1 MTTNSNDYRH
11 ALEHISFTDNA
22 KQHMA
27 NSIAQSVASSD
38 AATAQSNFNGTRRK
52 PRIARHPVRTVA
64 RIAAVTAVLAIVIGG
79 AGTAMA
85 TGVLPLPSDMLSDI
99 FDGPASQTEIIDR
112 IGRPVGASC
121 SNNGVTVTADAIM
134 GDKDMVTIAYTL
146 TFDDPAALKKLS
158 EPGENGT
165 IAGSVDGNVYV
176 DGEHGGQGQSWL
188 IDKNPNDS
196 SIQYFAQFSVE
207 SPGLMGRTVRT
218 HINSLVVPRAGKE
231 LPEYKKILTG
241 PWDLKFQLNYED
253 TSVTIPA
260 PKSVNFN
267 GTKATIQEAT
277 VSCVGVS
284 VRYNID
290 RSIEHDNN
298 SGKMSQNM
306 EESMDAVGNIPLIV
320 TFKDGSRS
328 KCKIV
333 CDLMHLEGAESLGEY
348 TEDFYAGMPAVTRH
362 SYGKGK
368 LYYIGTC
375 MEEDGIAKI
384 LSMAVEDAGAE
395 PVAGAGNG
403 LEIVKR
409 NREGKSFYFVMNF
422 RDEELEI
429 PEEFA
434 GKTDLLSG
442 NAVGKGEK
450 LPKFGVKIVVE

>member
-320 TFKDGSRS
+320 TFKDG
-328 KCKIV
+328 
-333 CDLMHLEGAESLGEY
+333 H
-348 TEDFYAGMPAVTRH
+348 
-362 SYGKGK
+362 
-368 LYYIGTC
+368 
-375 MEEDGIAKI
+375 
-384 LSMAVEDAGAE
+384 VEDATSHSGYFANKLD
-395 PVAGAGNG
+395 NG
-403 LEIVKR
+403 TTDVHKTWPFSQVCDTDKIASVQI
-409 NREGKSFYFVMNF
+409 GDTVITMN
-422 RDEELEI
+422 
-429 PEEFA
+429 
-434 GKTDLLSG
+434 S
-442 NAVGKGEK
+442 
-450 LPKFGVKIVVE
+450 

>member
-241 PWDLKFQLNYED
+241 PWDLKFQLNYEE

-290 RSIEHDNN
+290 RSVEHDNN

-320 TFKDGSRS
+320 TFKDG
-328 KCKIV
+328 
-333 CDLMHLEGAESLGEY
+333 H
-348 TEDFYAGMPAVTRH
+348 
-362 SYGKGK
+362 
-368 LYYIGTC
+368 
-375 MEEDGIAKI
+375 
-384 LSMAVEDAGAE
+384 VEDATSHSGYFANKLD
-395 PVAGAGNG
+395 NG
-403 LEIVKR
+403 TTDVHKTWPFSQVCDTDKIASVQI
-409 NREGKSFYFVMNF
+409 GDTVIPMN
-422 RDEELEI
+422 
-429 PEEFA
+429 
-434 GKTDLLSG
+434 S
-442 NAVGKGEK
+442 
-450 LPKFGVKIVVE
+450 

>member
-207 SPGLMGRTVRT
+207 SPGLMGRTVCT

-320 TFKDGSRS
+320 TFKDG
-328 KCKIV
+328 
-333 CDLMHLEGAESLGEY
+333 H
-348 TEDFYAGMPAVTRH
+348 
-362 SYGKGK
+362 
-368 LYYIGTC
+368 
-375 MEEDGIAKI
+375 
-384 LSMAVEDAGAE
+384 VEDATSHSGYFANKLD
-395 PVAGAGNG
+395 NG
-403 LEIVKR
+403 TTDVHKTWPFSQVCDTDKIASVQI
-409 NREGKSFYFVMNF
+409 GDTVIPMN
-422 RDEELEI
+422 
-429 PEEFA
+429 
-434 GKTDLLSG
+434 S
-442 NAVGKGEK
+442 
-450 LPKFGVKIVVE
+450 

>member
-260 PKSVNFN
+260 PKLVNFN

-320 TFKDGSRS
+320 TFKDG
-328 KCKIV
+328 
-333 CDLMHLEGAESLGEY
+333 H
-348 TEDFYAGMPAVTRH
+348 
-362 SYGKGK
+362 
-368 LYYIGTC
+368 
-375 MEEDGIAKI
+375 
-384 LSMAVEDAGAE
+384 VEDATSHSGYFANKLD
-395 PVAGAGNG
+395 NG
-403 LEIVKR
+403 TTDVHKTWPFSQVCDTDKIASVQI
-409 NREGKSFYFVMNF
+409 GDTVIPMN
-422 RDEELEI
+422 
-429 PEEFA
+429 
-434 GKTDLLSG
+434 S
-442 NAVGKGEK
+442 
-450 LPKFGVKIVVE
+450 

>member
-298 SGKMSQNM
+298 SGKISQNM

-320 TFKDGSRS
+320 TFKDG
-328 KCKIV
+328 
-333 CDLMHLEGAESLGEY
+333 H
-348 TEDFYAGMPAVTRH
+348 
-362 SYGKGK
+362 
-368 LYYIGTC
+368 
-375 MEEDGIAKI
+375 
-384 LSMAVEDAGAE
+384 VEDATSHSGYFANKLD
-395 PVAGAGNG
+395 NG
-403 LEIVKR
+403 TTDVHKTWPFSQVCDTDKIASVQI
-409 NREGKSFYFVMNF
+409 GDTVIPMN
-422 RDEELEI
+422 
-429 PEEFA
+429 
-434 GKTDLLSG
+434 S
-442 NAVGKGEK
+442 
-450 LPKFGVKIVVE
+450 

>member
-320 TFKDGSRS
+320 TFKDG
-328 KCKIV
+328 
-333 CDLMHLEGAESLGEY
+333 H
-348 TEDFYAGMPAVTRH
+348 
-362 SYGKGK
+362 
-368 LYYIGTC
+368 
-375 MEEDGIAKI
+375 
-384 LSMAVEDAGAE
+384 VEDATSHSGFFANKLD
-395 PVAGAGNG
+395 NG
-403 LEIVKR
+403 TTDVHKTWPFSQVCDTDKIASVQI
-409 NREGKSFYFVMNF
+409 GDTVIPMN
-422 RDEELEI
+422 
-429 PEEFA
+429 
-434 GKTDLLSG
+434 S
-442 NAVGKGEK
+442 
-450 LPKFGVKIVVE
+450 

>member
-11 ALEHISFTDNA
+11 TLEHISFTDNA

-165 IAGSVDGNVYV
+165 IAGSVDGNVHV

-320 TFKDGSRS
+320 TFKDG
-328 KCKIV
+328 
-333 CDLMHLEGAESLGEY
+333 H
-348 TEDFYAGMPAVTRH
+348 
-362 SYGKGK
+362 
-368 LYYIGTC
+368 
-375 MEEDGIAKI
+375 
-384 LSMAVEDAGAE
+384 VEDATSHSGYFANKLD
-395 PVAGAGNG
+395 NG
-403 LEIVKR
+403 TTDVHKTWPFSQVCDTDKIASVQI
-409 NREGKSFYFVMNF
+409 GDTVIPMN
-422 RDEELEI
+422 
-429 PEEFA
+429 
-434 GKTDLLSG
+434 S
-442 NAVGKGEK
+442 
-450 LPKFGVKIVVE
+450 

>member
-165 IAGSVDGNVYV
+165 IAGSVDGHVYV

-277 VSCVGVS
+277 VSYVGVS

-320 TFKDGSRS
+320 TFKDG
-328 KCKIV
+328 
-333 CDLMHLEGAESLGEY
+333 H
-348 TEDFYAGMPAVTRH
+348 
-362 SYGKGK
+362 
-368 LYYIGTC
+368 
-375 MEEDGIAKI
+375 
-384 LSMAVEDAGAE
+384 VEDATSHSGYFANKLD
-395 PVAGAGNG
+395 NG
-403 LEIVKR
+403 TTDVHKTWPFSQVCDTDKIASVQI
-409 NREGKSFYFVMNF
+409 GDTVIPMN
-422 RDEELEI
+422 
-429 PEEFA
+429 
-434 GKTDLLSG
+434 S
-442 NAVGKGEK
+442 
-450 LPKFGVKIVVE
+450 

>member
-298 SGKMSQNM
+298 SGKTSQNM

-320 TFKDGSRS
+320 TFKDG
-328 KCKIV
+328 
-333 CDLMHLEGAESLGEY
+333 H
-348 TEDFYAGMPAVTRH
+348 
-362 SYGKGK
+362 
-368 LYYIGTC
+368 
-375 MEEDGIAKI
+375 
-384 LSMAVEDAGAE
+384 VEDATSHSGYFANKLD
-395 PVAGAGNG
+395 NG
-403 LEIVKR
+403 TTDVHKTWPFSQVCDTDKIASVQI
-409 NREGKSFYFVMNF
+409 GDTVIPMN
-422 RDEELEI
+422 
-429 PEEFA
+429 
-434 GKTDLLSG
+434 S
-442 NAVGKGEK
+442 
-450 LPKFGVKIVVE
+450 

>member
-320 TFKDGSRS
+320 TFKDG
-328 KCKIV
+328 
-333 CDLMHLEGAESLGEY
+333 H
-348 TEDFYAGMPAVTRH
+348 
-362 SYGKGK
+362 
-368 LYYIGTC
+368 
-375 MEEDGIAKI
+375 
-384 LSMAVEDAGAE
+384 VEDATSHSGYFANKLD
-395 PVAGAGNG
+395 NG
-403 LEIVKR
+403 TTDVHKTWPFSQVCDTDKIASCLLYT
-409 NREGKSFYFVMNF
+409 SPSP
-422 RDEELEI
+422 RD
-429 PEEFA
+429 
-434 GKTDLLSG
+434 
-442 NAVGKGEK
+442 
-450 LPKFGVKIVVE
+450 

>member
-320 TFKDGSRS
+320 TFKDG
-328 KCKIV
+328 
-333 CDLMHLEGAESLGEY
+333 H
-348 TEDFYAGMPAVTRH
+348 
-362 SYGKGK
+362 
-368 LYYIGTC
+368 
-375 MEEDGIAKI
+375 
-384 LSMAVEDAGAE
+384 VEDATSHSGYFANKLD
-395 PVAGAGNG
+395 NG
-403 LEIVKR
+403 TTYVHKTWPFSQVCDTDKIASVQI
-409 NREGKSFYFVMNF
+409 GDTVIPMN
-422 RDEELEI
+422 
-429 PEEFA
+429 
-434 GKTDLLSG
+434 S
-442 NAVGKGEK
+442 
-450 LPKFGVKIVVE
+450 

>member
-112 IGRPVGASC
+112 IGRPVGASS

-320 TFKDGSRS
+320 TFKDG
-328 KCKIV
+328 
-333 CDLMHLEGAESLGEY
+333 H
-348 TEDFYAGMPAVTRH
+348 
-362 SYGKGK
+362 
-368 LYYIGTC
+368 
-375 MEEDGIAKI
+375 
-384 LSMAVEDAGAE
+384 VEDATSHSGYFANKLD
-395 PVAGAGNG
+395 NG
-403 LEIVKR
+403 TTDVHKTWPFSQVCDTDKIASVQI
-409 NREGKSFYFVMNF
+409 GDTVIPMN
-422 RDEELEI
+422 
-429 PEEFA
+429 
-434 GKTDLLSG
+434 S
-442 NAVGKGEK
+442 
-450 LPKFGVKIVVE
+450 

>member
-277 VSCVGVS
+277 ASCVGVS

-320 TFKDGSRS
+320 TFKDG
-328 KCKIV
+328 
-333 CDLMHLEGAESLGEY
+333 H
-348 TEDFYAGMPAVTRH
+348 
-362 SYGKGK
+362 
-368 LYYIGTC
+368 
-375 MEEDGIAKI
+375 
-384 LSMAVEDAGAE
+384 VEDATSHSG
-395 PVAGAGNG
+395 
-403 LEIVKR
+403 
-409 NREGKSFYFVMNF
+409 YFANKLDTGTTDVHKTWPFSQVCDTDKIASVQIGDTVIPMN
-422 RDEELEI
+422 
-429 PEEFA
+429 
-434 GKTDLLSG
+434 S
-442 NAVGKGEK
+442 
-450 LPKFGVKIVVE
+450 

>member
-320 TFKDGSRS
+320 TFKDG
-328 KCKIV
+328 
-333 CDLMHLEGAESLGEY
+333 H
-348 TEDFYAGMPAVTRH
+348 
-362 SYGKGK
+362 
-368 LYYIGTC
+368 
-375 MEEDGIAKI
+375 
-384 LSMAVEDAGAE
+384 VEDATSHSGYFANE
-395 PVAGAGNG
+395 LDNG
-403 LEIVKR
+403 TTDVHKTWPFSQVCDTDKIASVQI
-409 NREGKSFYFVMNF
+409 GDTVIPMN
-422 RDEELEI
+422 
-429 PEEFA
+429 
-434 GKTDLLSG
+434 S
-442 NAVGKGEK
+442 
-450 LPKFGVKIVVE
+450 

>member
-277 VSCVGVS
+277 ASCVGVS
-284 VRYNID
+284 VRYNTD

-320 TFKDGSRS
+320 TFKDG
-328 KCKIV
+328 
-333 CDLMHLEGAESLGEY
+333 H
-348 TEDFYAGMPAVTRH
+348 
-362 SYGKGK
+362 
-368 LYYIGTC
+368 
-375 MEEDGIAKI
+375 
-384 LSMAVEDAGAE
+384 VEDATSHSGYFANKLD
-395 PVAGAGNG
+395 NG
-403 LEIVKR
+403 TTDVHKTWPFSQVCDTDKIASVQI
-409 NREGKSFYFVMNF
+409 GDTVIPMN
-422 RDEELEI
+422 
-429 PEEFA
+429 
-434 GKTDLLSG
+434 S
-442 NAVGKGEK
+442 
-450 LPKFGVKIVVE
+450 

>member
-121 SNNGVTVTADAIM
+121 SNHGVTVTADAIM

-196 SIQYFAQFSVE
+196 SIHYFAQFSVE

-320 TFKDGSRS
+320 TFKDG
-328 KCKIV
+328 
-333 CDLMHLEGAESLGEY
+333 H
-348 TEDFYAGMPAVTRH
+348 
-362 SYGKGK
+362 
-368 LYYIGTC
+368 
-375 MEEDGIAKI
+375 
-384 LSMAVEDAGAE
+384 VEDATSHSGYFANKLD
-395 PVAGAGNG
+395 NG
-403 LEIVKR
+403 TTDVHKTWPFSQVCDTDKIASVQI
-409 NREGKSFYFVMNF
+409 GDTVIPMN
-422 RDEELEI
+422 
-429 PEEFA
+429 
-434 GKTDLLSG
+434 S
-442 NAVGKGEK
+442 
-450 LPKFGVKIVVE
+450 

>member
-158 EPGENGT
+158 EPGENGA

-320 TFKDGSRS
+320 TFKDG
-328 KCKIV
+328 
-333 CDLMHLEGAESLGEY
+333 H
-348 TEDFYAGMPAVTRH
+348 
-362 SYGKGK
+362 
-368 LYYIGTC
+368 
-375 MEEDGIAKI
+375 
-384 LSMAVEDAGAE
+384 VEDATSHSGYFANKLD
-395 PVAGAGNG
+395 NG
-403 LEIVKR
+403 TTDVHKTWPFSQVCDTDKIASVQI
-409 NREGKSFYFVMNF
+409 GDTVIPMN
-422 RDEELEI
+422 
-429 PEEFA
+429 
-434 GKTDLLSG
+434 S
-442 NAVGKGEK
+442 
-450 LPKFGVKIVVE
+450 

>member
-158 EPGENGT
+158 EPGENET

-320 TFKDGSRS
+320 TFKDG
-328 KCKIV
+328 
-333 CDLMHLEGAESLGEY
+333 H
-348 TEDFYAGMPAVTRH
+348 
-362 SYGKGK
+362 
-368 LYYIGTC
+368 
-375 MEEDGIAKI
+375 
-384 LSMAVEDAGAE
+384 VEDATSHSGYFANKLD
-395 PVAGAGNG
+395 NG
-403 LEIVKR
+403 TTDVHKTWPFSQVCDTDKIASVQI
-409 NREGKSFYFVMNF
+409 GDTVIPMN
-422 RDEELEI
+422 
-429 PEEFA
+429 
-434 GKTDLLSG
+434 S
-442 NAVGKGEK
+442 
-450 LPKFGVKIVVE
+450 

>member
-165 IAGSVDGNVYV
+165 IAGSIDGNVYV

-320 TFKDGSRS
+320 TFKDG
-328 KCKIV
+328 
-333 CDLMHLEGAESLGEY
+333 H
-348 TEDFYAGMPAVTRH
+348 
-362 SYGKGK
+362 
-368 LYYIGTC
+368 
-375 MEEDGIAKI
+375 
-384 LSMAVEDAGAE
+384 VEDATSHSGYFANKLD
-395 PVAGAGNG
+395 NG
-403 LEIVKR
+403 TTDVHKTWPFSQVCDTDKIASVQI
-409 NREGKSFYFVMNF
+409 GDTVIPMN
-422 RDEELEI
+422 
-429 PEEFA
+429 
-434 GKTDLLSG
+434 S
-442 NAVGKGEK
+442 
-450 LPKFGVKIVVE
+450 

>member
-112 IGRPVGASC
+112 IGRPVGARC

-320 TFKDGSRS
+320 TFKDG
-328 KCKIV
+328 
-333 CDLMHLEGAESLGEY
+333 H
-348 TEDFYAGMPAVTRH
+348 
-362 SYGKGK
+362 
-368 LYYIGTC
+368 
-375 MEEDGIAKI
+375 
-384 LSMAVEDAGAE
+384 VEDATSHSGYFTNKLD
-395 PVAGAGNG
+395 NG
-403 LEIVKR
+403 TTDVHKTWPFSQVCDTDKIASVQI
-409 NREGKSFYFVMNF
+409 GDTVIPMN
-422 RDEELEI
+422 
-429 PEEFA
+429 
-434 GKTDLLSG
+434 S
-442 NAVGKGEK
+442 
-450 LPKFGVKIVVE
+450 

>member
-260 PKSVNFN
+260 PNSVNFN

-320 TFKDGSRS
+320 TFKDG
-328 KCKIV
+328 
-333 CDLMHLEGAESLGEY
+333 H
-348 TEDFYAGMPAVTRH
+348 
-362 SYGKGK
+362 
-368 LYYIGTC
+368 
-375 MEEDGIAKI
+375 
-384 LSMAVEDAGAE
+384 VEDATSHSGYFANKLD
-395 PVAGAGNG
+395 NG
-403 LEIVKR
+403 TTDVHKTWPFSQVCDTDKIASVQI
-409 NREGKSFYFVMNF
+409 GDTVIPMN
-422 RDEELEI
+422 
-429 PEEFA
+429 
-434 GKTDLLSG
+434 S
-442 NAVGKGEK
+442 
-450 LPKFGVKIVVE
+450 

>member
-320 TFKDGSRS
+320 TFKDG
-328 KCKIV
+328 
-333 CDLMHLEGAESLGEY
+333 H
-348 TEDFYAGMPAVTRH
+348 
-362 SYGKGK
+362 
-368 LYYIGTC
+368 
-375 MEEDGIAKI
+375 
-384 LSMAVEDAGAE
+384 VEDATSHSGYFANKLD
-395 PVAGAGNG
+395 NG
-403 LEIVKR
+403 TIDVHKTWPFSQVCDTDKIASVQI
-409 NREGKSFYFVMNF
+409 GDTVIPMN
-422 RDEELEI
+422 
-429 PEEFA
+429 
-434 GKTDLLSG
+434 S
-442 NAVGKGEK
+442 
-450 LPKFGVKIVVE
+450 

>member
-64 RIAAVTAVLAIVIGG
+64 RIAAVTAVLTIVIGG

-158 EPGENGT
+158 EPGEDGT

-196 SIQYFAQFSVE
+196 SIQYFAQLSVE

-320 TFKDGSRS
+320 TFKDG
-328 KCKIV
+328 
-333 CDLMHLEGAESLGEY
+333 H
-348 TEDFYAGMPAVTRH
+348 
-362 SYGKGK
+362 
-368 LYYIGTC
+368 
-375 MEEDGIAKI
+375 
-384 LSMAVEDAGAE
+384 VEDATSHSGYFANKLD
-395 PVAGAGNG
+395 NG
-403 LEIVKR
+403 TTDVHKTWPFSQVCDTDKIASVQI
-409 NREGKSFYFVMNF
+409 GDTVIPMN
-422 RDEELEI
+422 
-429 PEEFA
+429 
-434 GKTDLLSG
+434 S
-442 NAVGKGEK
+442 
-450 LPKFGVKIVVE
+450 

>member
-1 MTTNSNDYRH
+1 MTTNSNDYSH

-298 SGKMSQNM
+298 SGKMSQNT

-320 TFKDGSRS
+320 TFKDG
-328 KCKIV
+328 
-333 CDLMHLEGAESLGEY
+333 H
-348 TEDFYAGMPAVTRH
+348 
-362 SYGKGK
+362 
-368 LYYIGTC
+368 
-375 MEEDGIAKI
+375 
-384 LSMAVEDAGAE
+384 VEDATSHSGYFANKLD
-395 PVAGAGNG
+395 NG
-403 LEIVKR
+403 TTDVHKTWPFSQVCDTDKIASVQI
-409 NREGKSFYFVMNF
+409 GDTVIPMN
-422 RDEELEI
+422 
-429 PEEFA
+429 
-434 GKTDLLSG
+434 S
-442 NAVGKGEK
+442 
-450 LPKFGVKIVVE
+450 

>member
-260 PKSVNFN
+260 PKSFNFN

-320 TFKDGSRS
+320 TFKDG
-328 KCKIV
+328 
-333 CDLMHLEGAESLGEY
+333 H
-348 TEDFYAGMPAVTRH
+348 
-362 SYGKGK
+362 
-368 LYYIGTC
+368 
-375 MEEDGIAKI
+375 
-384 LSMAVEDAGAE
+384 VEDATSYSGYFANKLD
-395 PVAGAGNG
+395 NG
-403 LEIVKR
+403 TTDVHKTWPFSQVCDTDKIASVQI
-409 NREGKSFYFVMNF
+409 GDTVIPMN
-422 RDEELEI
+422 
-429 PEEFA
+429 
-434 GKTDLLSG
+434 S
-442 NAVGKGEK
+442 
-450 LPKFGVKIVVE
+450 

>member
-99 FDGPASQTEIIDR
+99 FDGPASQTEIINR

-165 IAGSVDGNVYV
+165 IAGSLDGNVYV

-320 TFKDGSRS
+320 TFKDG
-328 KCKIV
+328 
-333 CDLMHLEGAESLGEY
+333 H
-348 TEDFYAGMPAVTRH
+348 
-362 SYGKGK
+362 
-368 LYYIGTC
+368 
-375 MEEDGIAKI
+375 
-384 LSMAVEDAGAE
+384 VEDATSHSGYFANKLD
-395 PVAGAGNG
+395 NG
-403 LEIVKR
+403 TTDVHKTWPFSQVCDTDKIASVQI
-409 NREGKSFYFVMNF
+409 GDTVIPMN
-422 RDEELEI
+422 
-429 PEEFA
+429 
-434 GKTDLLSG
+434 S
-442 NAVGKGEK
+442 
-450 LPKFGVKIVVE
+450 

>member
-260 PKSVNFN
+260 PKSVDFN

-320 TFKDGSRS
+320 TFKDG
-328 KCKIV
+328 
-333 CDLMHLEGAESLGEY
+333 H
-348 TEDFYAGMPAVTRH
+348 
-362 SYGKGK
+362 
-368 LYYIGTC
+368 
-375 MEEDGIAKI
+375 
-384 LSMAVEDAGAE
+384 VEDATSHSGYFANKLD
-395 PVAGAGNG
+395 NG
-403 LEIVKR
+403 TTDVHKTWPFSQVCDTDKIASVQI
-409 NREGKSFYFVMNF
+409 GDTVIPMN
-422 RDEELEI
+422 
-429 PEEFA
+429 
-434 GKTDLLSG
+434 S
-442 NAVGKGEK
+442 
-450 LPKFGVKIVVE
+450 

>member
-1 MTTNSNDYRH
+1 MTTNSNNYRH

-134 GDKDMVTIAYTL
+134 GDKDMVTVAYTL

-320 TFKDGSRS
+320 TFKDG
-328 KCKIV
+328 
-333 CDLMHLEGAESLGEY
+333 H
-348 TEDFYAGMPAVTRH
+348 
-362 SYGKGK
+362 
-368 LYYIGTC
+368 
-375 MEEDGIAKI
+375 
-384 LSMAVEDAGAE
+384 VEDATSHSGYFANKLD
-395 PVAGAGNG
+395 NG
-403 LEIVKR
+403 TTDVHKTWPFSQVCDTDKIASVQI
-409 NREGKSFYFVMNF
+409 GDTVIPMN
-422 RDEELEI
+422 
-429 PEEFA
+429 
-434 GKTDLLSG
+434 S
-442 NAVGKGEK
+442 
-450 LPKFGVKIVVE
+450 

>member
-320 TFKDGSRS
+320 TFKDG
-328 KCKIV
+328 
-333 CDLMHLEGAESLGEY
+333 H
-348 TEDFYAGMPAVTRH
+348 
-362 SYGKGK
+362 
-368 LYYIGTC
+368 
-375 MEEDGIAKI
+375 
-384 LSMAVEDAGAE
+384 VEDATSYSGYFANKLD
-395 PVAGAGNG
+395 NG
-403 LEIVKR
+403 TTDVHKTWPFSQVCDTDMIASVQI
-409 NREGKSFYFVMNF
+409 GDTVIPMN
-422 RDEELEI
+422 
-429 PEEFA
+429 
-434 GKTDLLSG
+434 S
-442 NAVGKGEK
+442 
-450 LPKFGVKIVVE
+450 

>member
-290 RSIEHDNN
+290 RSIEHETN

-320 TFKDGSRS
+320 TFKDG
-328 KCKIV
+328 
-333 CDLMHLEGAESLGEY
+333 H
-348 TEDFYAGMPAVTRH
+348 
-362 SYGKGK
+362 
-368 LYYIGTC
+368 
-375 MEEDGIAKI
+375 
-384 LSMAVEDAGAE
+384 VEDATSHSGYFANKLD
-395 PVAGAGNG
+395 NG
-403 LEIVKR
+403 TTDVHKTWPFSQVCDTDKIASVQI
-409 NREGKSFYFVMNF
+409 GDTVIPMN
-422 RDEELEI
+422 
-429 PEEFA
+429 
-434 GKTDLLSG
+434 S
-442 NAVGKGEK
+442 
-450 LPKFGVKIVVE
+450 

>member
-27 NSIAQSVASSD
+27 NSIAQSIASSD
-38 AATAQSNFNGTRRK
+38 AATAQSNFNGTQRK
-52 PRIARHPVRTVA
+52 PRITRRPARTVA
-64 RIAAVTAVLAIVIGG
+64 RIAAVTAALVVFIGG
-79 AGTAMA
+79 VGTAMA

-99 FDGPASQTEIIDR
+99 DDGSASQTEIIDR
-112 IGRPVGASC
+112 IGRPVGARC
-121 SNNGVTVTADAIM
+121 SNNGVTVTADAII

-231 LPEYKKILTG
+231 LPEYKEILTG

-260 PKSVNFN
+260 PKSVNYN

-320 TFKDGSRS
+320 TFKDG
-328 KCKIV
+328 
-333 CDLMHLEGAESLGEY
+333 H
-348 TEDFYAGMPAVTRH
+348 
-362 SYGKGK
+362 
-368 LYYIGTC
+368 
-375 MEEDGIAKI
+375 
-384 LSMAVEDAGAE
+384 VEDATSHSGYFANKLD
-395 PVAGAGNG
+395 NG
-403 LEIVKR
+403 TTNVHKTWPFSQVCDTDKIASVQI
-409 NREGKSFYFVMNF
+409 GDTVIPMN
-422 RDEELEI
+422 
-429 PEEFA
+429 
-434 GKTDLLSG
+434 S
-442 NAVGKGEK
+442 
-450 LPKFGVKIVVE
+450 

>member
-79 AGTAMA
+79 AGTATA

-218 HINSLVVPRAGKE
+218 HINPLVVPRAGKE

-320 TFKDGSRS
+320 TFKDG
-328 KCKIV
+328 
-333 CDLMHLEGAESLGEY
+333 H
-348 TEDFYAGMPAVTRH
+348 
-362 SYGKGK
+362 
-368 LYYIGTC
+368 
-375 MEEDGIAKI
+375 
-384 LSMAVEDAGAE
+384 VEDATSHSGYFANKLD
-395 PVAGAGNG
+395 NG
-403 LEIVKR
+403 TTDVHKTWPFSQVCDTDKIASVQI
-409 NREGKSFYFVMNF
+409 GDTVIPMN
-422 RDEELEI
+422 
-429 PEEFA
+429 
-434 GKTDLLSG
+434 S
-442 NAVGKGEK
+442 
-450 LPKFGVKIVVE
+450 

>member
-85 TGVLPLPSDMLSDI
+85 TGVLTLPSDMLSDI

-196 SIQYFAQFSVE
+196 SIQYYAQFSVE

-298 SGKMSQNM
+298 SGKMSQNI

-320 TFKDGSRS
+320 TFKDG
-328 KCKIV
+328 
-333 CDLMHLEGAESLGEY
+333 H
-348 TEDFYAGMPAVTRH
+348 
-362 SYGKGK
+362 
-368 LYYIGTC
+368 
-375 MEEDGIAKI
+375 
-384 LSMAVEDAGAE
+384 VEDATSHSGYFANKLD
-395 PVAGAGNG
+395 NG
-403 LEIVKR
+403 TTDVHKTWPFSQVCDTDKIASVQI
-409 NREGKSFYFVMNF
+409 GDTVIPMN
-422 RDEELEI
+422 
-429 PEEFA
+429 
-434 GKTDLLSG
+434 S
-442 NAVGKGEK
+442 
-450 LPKFGVKIVVE
+450 

>member
-196 SIQYFAQFSVE
+196 IIQYFAQFSVE

-320 TFKDGSRS
+320 TFKDG
-328 KCKIV
+328 
-333 CDLMHLEGAESLGEY
+333 H
-348 TEDFYAGMPAVTRH
+348 
-362 SYGKGK
+362 
-368 LYYIGTC
+368 
-375 MEEDGIAKI
+375 
-384 LSMAVEDAGAE
+384 VEDATSHSGYFANKLD
-395 PVAGAGNG
+395 NG
-403 LEIVKR
+403 TTDVHKTWPFSQVCDTDKIASVQI
-409 NREGKSFYFVMNF
+409 GDTVIPMN
-422 RDEELEI
+422 
-429 PEEFA
+429 
-434 GKTDLLSG
+434 S
-442 NAVGKGEK
+442 
-450 LPKFGVKIVVE
+450 

>member
-290 RSIEHDNN
+290 RSIEHDSN

-320 TFKDGSRS
+320 TFKDG
-328 KCKIV
+328 
-333 CDLMHLEGAESLGEY
+333 H
-348 TEDFYAGMPAVTRH
+348 
-362 SYGKGK
+362 
-368 LYYIGTC
+368 
-375 MEEDGIAKI
+375 
-384 LSMAVEDAGAE
+384 VEDATSHSGYFANKLD
-395 PVAGAGNG
+395 NG
-403 LEIVKR
+403 TTDVHKTWPFSQVCDTDKIASVQI
-409 NREGKSFYFVMNF
+409 GDTVIPMN
-422 RDEELEI
+422 
-429 PEEFA
+429 
-434 GKTDLLSG
+434 S
-442 NAVGKGEK
+442 
-450 LPKFGVKIVVE
+450 

>member
-99 FDGPASQTEIIDR
+99 FDGPASQTETIDR

-134 GDKDMVTIAYTL
+134 GDKDMVAIAYTL

-320 TFKDGSRS
+320 TFKDG
-328 KCKIV
+328 
-333 CDLMHLEGAESLGEY
+333 H
-348 TEDFYAGMPAVTRH
+348 
-362 SYGKGK
+362 
-368 LYYIGTC
+368 
-375 MEEDGIAKI
+375 
-384 LSMAVEDAGAE
+384 VEDATSHSGYFANKLD
-395 PVAGAGNG
+395 NG
-403 LEIVKR
+403 TTDVHKTWPFSQVCDTDKIASVQI
-409 NREGKSFYFVMNF
+409 GDTVIPMN
-422 RDEELEI
+422 
-429 PEEFA
+429 
-434 GKTDLLSG
+434 S
-442 NAVGKGEK
+442 
-450 LPKFGVKIVVE
+450 

>member
-27 NSIAQSVASSD
+27 NSIAQSIASSD
-38 AATAQSNFNGTRRK
+38 AATAQSNFNGPQRK
-52 PRIARHPVRTVA
+52 PRITRRPVRTVA
-64 RIAAVTAVLAIVIGG
+64 RIAAVTAALVVFIGG
-79 AGTAMA
+79 VGTAMA

-99 FDGPASQTEIIDR
+99 FDGSASQTEIIDR
-112 IGRPVGASC
+112 IGRPVGARC
-121 SNNGVTVTADAIM
+121 SNNGVTVTADAII

-231 LPEYKKILTG
+231 LPEYKEILTG

-260 PKSVNFN
+260 PKSVNYN

-306 EESMDAVGNIPLIV
+306 EESMDTVGNIPLIV
-320 TFKDGSRS
+320 TFKDG
-328 KCKIV
+328 
-333 CDLMHLEGAESLGEY
+333 H
-348 TEDFYAGMPAVTRH
+348 
-362 SYGKGK
+362 
-368 LYYIGTC
+368 
-375 MEEDGIAKI
+375 
-384 LSMAVEDAGAE
+384 VEDATSHSGYFANKLD
-395 PVAGAGNG
+395 NG
-403 LEIVKR
+403 TTDVHKTWPFSQVCDTDKIASVQI
-409 NREGKSFYFVMNF
+409 GDTVIPMN
-422 RDEELEI
+422 
-429 PEEFA
+429 
-434 GKTDLLSG
+434 S
-442 NAVGKGEK
+442 
-450 LPKFGVKIVVE
+450 

>member
-64 RIAAVTAVLAIVIGG
+64 RIAAVTAVLAIVIEG

-320 TFKDGSRS
+320 TFKDG
-328 KCKIV
+328 
-333 CDLMHLEGAESLGEY
+333 H
-348 TEDFYAGMPAVTRH
+348 
-362 SYGKGK
+362 
-368 LYYIGTC
+368 
-375 MEEDGIAKI
+375 
-384 LSMAVEDAGAE
+384 VEDATSHSGYFANKLD
-395 PVAGAGNG
+395 NG
-403 LEIVKR
+403 TTDVHKTWPFSQVCDTDKIASVQIGDTVIL
-409 NREGKSFYFVMNF
+409 MN
-422 RDEELEI
+422 
-429 PEEFA
+429 
-434 GKTDLLSG
+434 S
-442 NAVGKGEK
+442 
-450 LPKFGVKIVVE
+450 

>member
-52 PRIARHPVRTVA
+52 PRIARHPVRRVA

-320 TFKDGSRS
+320 TFKDG
-328 KCKIV
+328 
-333 CDLMHLEGAESLGEY
+333 H
-348 TEDFYAGMPAVTRH
+348 
-362 SYGKGK
+362 
-368 LYYIGTC
+368 
-375 MEEDGIAKI
+375 
-384 LSMAVEDAGAE
+384 VEDATSHSGYFANKLD
-395 PVAGAGNG
+395 NG
-403 LEIVKR
+403 TTDVHKTWPFSQVCDTDKIASVQI
-409 NREGKSFYFVMNF
+409 GDTVIPMN
-422 RDEELEI
+422 
-429 PEEFA
+429 
-434 GKTDLLSG
+434 S
-442 NAVGKGEK
+442 
-450 LPKFGVKIVVE
+450 

>member
-85 TGVLPLPSDMLSDI
+85 TGVLPLPSDMLFDI
-99 FDGPASQTEIIDR
+99 FDEPASQTEIIDR

-320 TFKDGSRS
+320 TFKDG
-328 KCKIV
+328 
-333 CDLMHLEGAESLGEY
+333 H
-348 TEDFYAGMPAVTRH
+348 
-362 SYGKGK
+362 
-368 LYYIGTC
+368 
-375 MEEDGIAKI
+375 
-384 LSMAVEDAGAE
+384 VEDATSHSGYFANKLD
-395 PVAGAGNG
+395 NG
-403 LEIVKR
+403 TTDVHKTWPFSQVCDTDKIASVQI
-409 NREGKSFYFVMNF
+409 GDTVIPMN
-422 RDEELEI
+422 
-429 PEEFA
+429 
-434 GKTDLLSG
+434 S
-442 NAVGKGEK
+442 
-450 LPKFGVKIVVE
+450 